1 MLVKLY
7 ADAPNYKEV
16 SSVVQA
22 LRDGAVII
30 YPTVTGY
37 AYCCDALQPRAVEAI
52 CALKDIDPRKK
63 SLSIMFAGLS
73 EVSEYCKMND
83 RVFKFIKE
91 HSGNYT
97 FILPPAG
104 SLPKLFKHRKE
115 VGVRLALHP
124 VGRLLLEEL
133 GNPLITSSLP
143 IDEEEPEYATD
154 PELVYERFGRQV
166 ALVVDGGMVHGGAST
181 IVDCTVEPFE
191 ILRLGGGRIDADE
204 FIPEV

>member
-1 MLVKLY
+1 MLIRLY
-7 ADAPNYKEV
+7 ADSPNYKEV
-16 SSVVQA
+16 SQVVAA
-22 LRDGAVII
+22 LRDGAVVI

-52 CALKDIDPRKK
+52 CTLKGIDPRKK

-91 HSGNYT
+91 HMGNYT

-104 SLPKLFKHRKE
+104 SLPKLFKNRKE
-115 VGVRLALHP
+115 VGVRLAQHP
-124 VGRLLLEEL
+124 VGKLILEEL

-143 IDEEEPEYATD
+143 LGDLDPEYATD
-154 PELVYERFGRQV
+154 PELVYEQFGREV
-166 ALVVDGGMVHGGAST
+166 SLVIDGGIVVGGAST
-181 IVDCTVEPFE
+181 VVDCTVEPFE

-204 FIPEV
+204 FVNID

>member
-1 MLVKLY
+1 MLIRLY
-7 ADAPNYKEV
+7 ADSPNYKEV
-16 SSVVQA
+16 AHVVAA

-52 CALKDIDPRKK
+52 CSLKGIDPRKK
-63 SLSIMFAGLS
+63 SLAIMFAGLS

-91 HSGNYT
+91 HTGNYT

-104 SLPKLFKHRKE
+104 SLPKLFKSRKE
-115 VGVRLALHP
+115 VGVRLAQHP
-124 VGRLLLEEL
+124 VGKLILEEL

-143 IDEEEPEYATD
+143 IGELDPEYITD
-154 PELVYERFGRQV
+154 PELVYEQFGDRV
-166 ALVVDGGMVHGGAST
+166 ALVVNGGIVAGGVST
-181 IVDCTVEPFE
+181 VVDCTTEPFE
-191 ILRLGGGRIDADE
+191 ILRLGGGRIDAEE
-204 FIPEV
+204 FVSVD